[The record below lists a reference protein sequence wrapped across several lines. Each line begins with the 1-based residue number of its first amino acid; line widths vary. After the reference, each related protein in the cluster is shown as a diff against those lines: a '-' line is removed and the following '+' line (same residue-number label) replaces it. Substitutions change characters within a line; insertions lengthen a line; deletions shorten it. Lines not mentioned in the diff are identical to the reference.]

1 MTEEI
6 RKYELLYIHP
16 GNLDEEGVQKV
27 ENRLAEIVER
37 FSARIF
43 HREDWGVR
51 TLAYRV
57 RKHDEGRYILLRFE
71 AGVDCLREIERHLKI
86 MDEVIKF
93 LTVRLPDDFDENE
106 GKKAAVEE
114 EAAGEEPAA
123 AAEPAPAGEPAQEDE
138 SVKAA
143 ATASE

>member
-1 MTEEI
+1 MSEEI

-16 GNLDEEGVQKV
+16 GGLDDEGVRKV
-27 ENRLAEIVER
+27 EDRLEEIAGR

-106 GKKAAVEE
+106 GKKAAADETEAEE
-114 EAAGEEPAA
+114 TAVAAGEETPGGKTEPAA
-123 AAEPAPAGEPAQEDE
+123 AAE
-138 SVKAA
+138 
-143 ATASE
+143 